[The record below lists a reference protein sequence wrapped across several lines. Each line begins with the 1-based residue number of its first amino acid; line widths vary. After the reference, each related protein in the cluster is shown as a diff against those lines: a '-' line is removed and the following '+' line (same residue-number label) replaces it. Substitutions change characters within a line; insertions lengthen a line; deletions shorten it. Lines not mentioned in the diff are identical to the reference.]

1 MCPCSSLL
9 SVGPLV
15 GLLFV
20 ILFLTASHC
29 LHHLSSLF
37 YSCIH
42 SLLSSL
48 IHFLG
53 EWSKLLKKQTV
64 CLLCFYVHVFR
75 SMIGLVWWFLRGVNS
90 VICVFILTV
99 SSWLDGS
106 HDCMSHS
113 LTRFP
118 SRVAQ
123 FKLNYFVLLSFAG
136 VISGTDSKYFL
147 HIFLLWKKI
156 LWLSSLMSGT
166 TNIVQSNLNYRKN
179 SIYFE
184 TSTI

>member
-1 MCPCSSLL
+1 MCPCASLL

-53 EWSKLLKKQTV
+53 EWSKRLEKQTV
-64 CLLCFYVHVFR
+64 CLLCFYVQVFR

-90 VICVFILTV
+90 VICLFILTV

-113 LTRFP
+113 VTRFH

-123 FKLNYFVLLSFAG
+123 FKLNYFVTYLLMVSFSGLTAN
-136 VISGTDSKYFL
+136 ISKHFL
-147 HIFLLWKKI
+147 TMKE
-156 LWLSSLMSGT
+156 
-166 TNIVQSNLNYRKN
+166 NIMIQFINVGY
-179 SIYFE
+179 Y
-184 TSTI
+184 